1 MAVYI
6 YKPITVL
13 GVIRNIRLVYS
24 FQCHIQNFNYDEN
37 DQITKL
43 GYFHMELEKKGL
55 REGACSQLIKTHDT
69 LSRIFF
75 IKHADFL

>member
-1 MAVYI
+1 
-6 YKPITVL
+6 
-13 GVIRNIRLVYS
+13 
-24 FQCHIQNFNYDEN
+24 
-37 DQITKL
+37 
-43 GYFHMELEKKGL
+43 MELEKKGL